1 MCVLYKIYNI
11 NNVLESYFKC
21 NIYDMFLN
29 DYCLEYFLIL
39 KEFYPNGKMV
49 IEKNKDHCAI
59 LINNVVYDVS
69 GIKDKN
75 LFYIALENDENY
87 VYSFYKK
94 FNLDMKMSLQ
104 KYLNDKSKILKY

>member
-1 MCVLYKIYNI
+1 
-11 NNVLESYFKC
+11 
-21 NIYDMFLN
+21 MFLN
-29 DYCLEYFLIL
+29 NYCLEYFLIL
-39 KEFYPNGKMV
+39 KEFYPNGKIV

-59 LINNVVYDVS
+59 LINDVVYDVS
-69 GIKDKN
+69 GIKDNN